1 MKLIKVIVLLLI
13 LGGLVVGGIAIK
25 RKWATAGSSGGGAE
39 LQSNSPAKSPPVRVE
54 EKYGFT
60 TESAGG

>member
-1 MKLIKVIVLLLI
+1 MKLIKVVVLLLI
-13 LGGLVVGGIAIK
+13 LGGLIVAGVAIK
-25 RKWATAGSSGGGAE
+25 RKWATAGSSGTGAE
-39 LQSNSPAKSPPVRVE
+39 IKSNSPAKAPPVRVE